1 MRRGHTNSRAKVPA
15 VVNGVERDKRDSAG
29 EFDIIAR
36 YFAPLATNPAALGL
50 LDDAAVLSLP
60 EGQEL
65 VATCDTVIGGVHFLA
80 GDAPDTVG
88 YKALAVSLSDLAAK
102 GARPQVYLL
111 SVAFP
116 EPPSAAWLEAFASG
130 LGAAQAES
138 GIDLIGGDTSATSG
152 PLTITVT
159 ALGMLP
165 QGEAVLRRGAMAGD
179 WLCVSG
185 TIGDAALGL
194 KLLRAPRLAA
204 EWGLSD
210 EDSAF
215 LIERYRR
222 PSARNVLMLPLRQCA
237 RAAVDVSDGL
247 VGDTEKLCKAS
258 GVSATIETARVPLSA
273 AAAKAIAKGPDL
285 LAELLTAGDDYEIV
299 AAMEA
304 SHAEAFANEAREHN
318 VAVTA
323 IGEVEPGDGQVKVV
337 DGEGRVLALD
347 HTGFTH
353 F

>member
-1 MRRGHTNSRAKVPA
+1 MRCARKTLRAKASA
-15 VVNGVERDKRDSAG
+15 VASRGKRGEG

-50 LDDAAVLSLP
+50 LDDAAVLSIP

-65 VATCDTVIGGVHFLA
+65 VATCDTIIAGVHFLA
-80 GDAPDTVG
+80 EDPPDSIG

-102 GARPQVYLL
+102 GARPHVYLL
-111 SVAFP
+111 SVAFS
-116 EPPSAAWLEAFASG
+116 EQPSATWLEAFASG
-130 LGAAQAES
+130 LRVGQDES
-138 GIDLIGGDTSATSG
+138 GIDLVGGDTSATPG
-152 PLTITVT
+152 PLAITVT

-179 WLCVSG
+179 RLCVSG

-194 KLLRAPRLAA
+194 KLLREPPFAT

-210 EDSAF
+210 EDAVF

-222 PSARNVLMLPLRQCA
+222 PSARNAMMLPIRQCA
-237 RAAVDVSDGL
+237 RAAIDVSDGL
-247 VGDTEKLCKAS
+247 VGDTVKLCKAS
-258 GVSATIETARVPLSA
+258 GVGATIEAAKVPLSA
-273 AAAKAIAKGPDL
+273 AAAKAVAKTPEL
-285 LAELLTAGDDYEIV
+285 LAELITAGDDYEIV

-304 SHAEAFANEAREHN
+304 SHTHAFAKEAEVHN
-318 VAVTA
+318 VTITA
-323 IGEVEPGDGQVKVV
+323 IGEVEPGDGQVTVL
-337 DGEGRVLALD
+337 DGEGRPLRLD
-347 HTGFTH
+347 HTGFSH